1 MAVIPL
7 DTEALRER
15 TLMARIDRHL
25 AALGLGFNPYLE
37 RRARMS
43 ELRRLDRLSVAEL
56 ARRGLTRGELVAH
69 VFGAGPE
76 S

>member
-15 TLMARIDRHL
+15 TLLARVDRHL

-37 RRARMS
+37 RRARMHQ
-43 ELRRLDRLSVAEL
+43 LRRLDRLSEPEL
-56 ARRGLTRGELVAH
+56 ARRGLTREGIVEH
-69 VFGAGPE
+69 VFGEGPDG
-76 S
+76 

>member
-15 TLMARIDRHL
+15 TLLARIDRHL
-25 AALGLGFNPYLE
+25 AATGLGFNPYLE
-37 RRARMS
+37 RHARMG
-43 ELRRLDRLSVAEL
+43 ELRRLDRLTDAEL
-56 ARRGLTRGELVAH
+56 ARRGLTRAELVAH
-69 VFGAGPE
+69 VFGTGPE